1 MRTLT
6 GLLFAIIM
14 NPVFSYSETTYEKAM
29 KDALNVLNQAANID
43 DFREAA
49 NQFDRIGDIEEDKWL
64 PQYHAA
70 YAKVMMAS
78 IEADLQKKDP
88 FLDAAQ
94 LNLDAIENLEHDVSE
109 RLALEGFLI
118 MIRMSVS
125 LDRGMELG
133 MDCGM
138 ILNEAYTLN
147 KQNPRAVLMLGQF
160 KFGSAQYMG
169 QDTSE
174 SCELFDESLELLE
187 NDSNDD
193 KEMFLP
199 SWGKNLAIIFQQQCQ
214 N

>member
-29 KDALNVLNQAANID
+29 KDALNMLNQATNID

-147 KQNPRAVLMLGQF
+147 NQNPRAVLMLAQF
-160 KFGSAQYMG
+160 KHGSAQYMG

-174 SCELFDESLELLE
+174 SCAMFEEALELLE
-187 NDSNDD
+187 KNEKAEKDQILPAWG
-193 KEMFLP
+193 KEMALILRQP
-199 SWGKNLAIIFQQQCQ
+199 CQ